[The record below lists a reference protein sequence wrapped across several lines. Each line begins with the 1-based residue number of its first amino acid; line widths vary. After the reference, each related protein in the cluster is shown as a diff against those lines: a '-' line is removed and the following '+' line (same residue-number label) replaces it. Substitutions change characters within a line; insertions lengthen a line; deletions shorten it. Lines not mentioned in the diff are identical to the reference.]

1 MFGGKFN
8 HQAFANGF
16 RSLKGHIQNGHHQT
30 KLFLGNVNHAYNTA
44 KKIYSIAAPHIDAL
58 GGSKINNN
66 VIKAMGGYEQV
77 RNKVMDTHDNVAH
90 HINKVGQDLRKANIH
105 IGL

>member
-16 RSLKGHIQNGHHQT
+16 RSLKGHISNGYQQT
-30 KLFLGNVNHAYNTA
+30 KHFLGNVNQAYNTA

-58 GGSKINNN
+58 GGANVNRN
-66 VIKAMGGYEQV
+66 VIKAMGGSEQV
-77 RNKVMDTHDNVAH
+77 RHKVMDAHDNVAH
-90 HINKVGQDLRKANIH
+90 RVNQVSKDLRKATVH